1 MTKSK
6 YQSSEELYLSDAR
19 HYLNILKQGLA
30 NLQLDYTR
38 DKIIYLFCNNAIE
51 KLDLIQKLICET
63 KLQLPIQ
70 IATEVNRL
78 FLTDENLGSVN
89 VQIVNGKRSI
99 NPSAIA
105 YLKLTICEN

>member
-6 YQSSEELYLSDAR
+6 NQSSEELYLSDAS
-19 HYLNILKQGLA
+19 HYLNILKQGIG
-30 NLQLDYTR
+30 NLQIDYNR

-63 KLQLPIQ
+63 KLQLPLQ

-78 FLTDENLGSVN
+78 FLKDENLSLVN
-89 VQIVNGKRSI
+89 VQIVNAKRNI